1 MKFRK
6 KMIHLVALSAITL
19 AGCQMYEK
27 TDSQDPSITASDK
40 QRMDEESYKE
50 IVGQMD
56 KFPLEDIDSIRDGM
70 TATLVYI
77 GNIECPVCRTY
88 APKID
93 RELLSQGYDIQH
105 VDLQDKSVEAFAD
118 KLTLEYYVQGT
129 PTLLAIGGG
138 QVEHIPVPG
147 PQLRNRVD
155 EAIDKITLITENKE

>member
-1 MKFRK
+1 MVRK
-6 KMIHLVALSAITL
+6 KMIRLFALSAITL

-27 TDSQDPSITASDK
+27 TDNQDPSITASDK
-40 QRMDEESYKE
+40 ERMDEESYKE
-50 IVGQMD
+50 IVNQMD
-56 KFPLEDIDSIRDGM
+56 KFPLEDIDSIRDAM
-70 TATLVYI
+70 TVTLVYI

-93 RELLSQGYDIQH
+93 RELLSQGYEIQH
-105 VDLQDKSVEAFAD
+105 IDLQDKSVEAFAD

-138 QVEHIPVPG
+138 GHVEHIPVPG

-155 EAIDKITLITENKE
+155 EAIDKITLSTEGKE